1 MDAAADQAVTSL
13 TVSFDWQPAGR
24 VTLDAAG
31 GLVFPLLPA
40 APGLYRFSV
49 ESSDPRPGVYVG
61 EASILRRRMQH
72 YRTPGPSQ
80 STNIRLNAMLRDA
93 LRGGATVTVSVVT
106 AASLALDEGPVAR
119 SISARRTGR
128 LIVEQAAITAASA
141 ATSPVPGSHRFYP
154 RILDRPG
161 VGETEYE

>member
-1 MDAAADQAVTSL
+1 MTCL

-24 VTLDAAG
+24 VTLDAAD
-31 GLVFPLLPA
+31 GLAFPVLPA
-40 APGLYRFSV
+40 APGLYRFWI
-49 ESSDPRPGVYVG
+49 ESSEPRPGVYVG

-80 STNIRLNAMLRDA
+80 STNIRLNAMLKDA
-93 LRGGATVTVSVVT
+93 LRGGSTVSLSIIT
-106 AASLALDEGPVAR
+106 TASLRLDEGPFTPLEL
-119 SISARRTGR
+119 ARRTGR
-128 LIVEQAAITAASA
+128 LIVEQAAITAAA
-141 ATSPVPGSHRFYP
+141 ASNVAGPGQPPLLP

>member
-1 MDAAADQAVTSL
+1 MTSL
-13 TVSFDWQPAGR
+13 TVSFNWQPAGR
-24 VTLDAAG
+24 VTVDVAG

-40 APGLYRFSV
+40 APGLYRFWI

-61 EASILRRRMQH
+61 EASILHRRMQH

-93 LRGGATVTVSVVT
+93 LRGGATVTVSTVT
-106 AASLALDEGPVAR
+106 AASLRLDDGPVA
-119 SISARRTGR
+119 SLDLARRTGR

-141 ATSPVPGSHRFYP
+141 SNLAGPGQPPLYP